1 MNISFTAKAWVESLV
16 NYNQTRNF
24 RILTPPKEPEAWSKK
39 VSEILPSW
47 DIPGSYSYK
56 NSRVDYLTRNTSCM
70 W

>member
-1 MNISFTAKAWVESLV
+1 MNISVTAKAWVESLQ
-16 NYNQTRNF
+16 NQNQNHRF
-24 RILTPPKEPEAWSKK
+24 GILTPPKEPEVWSKK

-56 NSRVDYLTRNTSCM
+56 NSRVEYLTRNTSCM